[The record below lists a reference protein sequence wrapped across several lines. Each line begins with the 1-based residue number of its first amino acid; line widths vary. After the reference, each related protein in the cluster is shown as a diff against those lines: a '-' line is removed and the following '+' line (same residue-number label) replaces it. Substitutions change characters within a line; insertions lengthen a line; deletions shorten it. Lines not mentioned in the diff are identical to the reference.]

1 MFTGIVTGQYE
12 VVGAEDHGGQR
23 RLTLR
28 LGEAMTQGLERG
40 ASVSVSGTCLTAVEI
55 GTEDVAF
62 DVIAESLRLTTL
74 GELEVGSK
82 VNIERSAKFGDE
94 IGGHLLSGHVSGIG
108 EVVKVETPESNWVTT
123 IRAPKELMR
132 FIFHKG
138 FIGLDGCSLTVVNVD
153 REAATFEVHLIPET
167 LERTTF
173 GIKLAGAKINLEVD
187 PQTVAIVETVEAVVR
202 ERAGELL
209 GGVS

>member
-1 MFTGIVTGQYE
+1 MFTGIVTGHYE
-12 VVGAEDHGGQR
+12 VVGLEDREGRR

-28 LGEAMTQGLERG
+28 LGEDLTRGLERG
-40 ASVSVSGTCLTAVEI
+40 ASVSVAGTCLTAVEI
-55 GTEDVAF
+55 GREDVSF

-74 GELEVGSK
+74 GDLVVGSP

-94 IGGHLLSGHVSGIG
+94 IGGHLLSGHVSGVG
-108 EVVKVETPESNWVTT
+108 EVVRVETPENNWVVSL
-123 IRAPKELMR
+123 RAPQALMR
-132 FIFHKG
+132 YIFHKG
-138 FIGLDGCSLTVVNVD
+138 FIGLDGCSLTVVNVN

-173 GIKLAGAKINLEVD
+173 GVRSQGAKINLEVD

-202 ERAGELL
+202 ERAGEWS
-209 GGVS
+209 GGEA